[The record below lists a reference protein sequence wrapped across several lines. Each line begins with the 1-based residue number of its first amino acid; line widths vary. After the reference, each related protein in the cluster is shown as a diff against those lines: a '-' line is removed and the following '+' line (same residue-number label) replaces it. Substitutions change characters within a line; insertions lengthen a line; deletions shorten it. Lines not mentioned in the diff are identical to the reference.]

1 MFEEEHEEYLA
12 DLEDEHDDV
21 WAIDFDPEKTE
32 SDSDTTTF
40 IDISAIDMDKVYV

>member
-21 WAIDFDPEKTE
+21 WAIDFDPEEKDN
-32 SDSDTTTF
+32 DSDTTTF
-40 IDISAIDMDKVYV
+40 MDISAIDMNKVYV